1 MLEFNNYFS
10 NKTIVNQDIYSEE
23 QRKLMNI
30 LLNEIKKAENV
41 SQKNKPKLLKELNQ
55 ERILNWFFK
64 LNLEDKIKVSTITNK
79 WLSHILL
86 ELSPLFKKENE
97 MIFVPKK
104 EMLMIFTG
112 EIRNSYENNEI
123 DNDKKLYEKYFIC
136 INKMESKDNEA
147 KIDNDL
153 ENKFLGKYLNIISSD
168 SNTITLSEELLSDS
182 KEFKR
187 LFRFLSND
195 KFFTETLS
203 PKKEN
208 KNFSL
213 PSWMFKA
220 MNNLTLSQIIIGFI
234 EQNILLNYELFY
246 YTKRIYQSITQ
257 NTIVEIYEEINNID
271 KQISNESFYFEN
283 IISQDKFEEATKN
296 ISINQESKIG
306 MFNEIKNY
314 IIESKSEEGKINKLL
329 KKLTFLN
336 FKEVNEDRIS
346 IYDSYK
352 RFILDLIRSIIAKE
366 LIIEDTKILKSKTNN
381 KKNKKKKGKKNK
393 EIKENENNKKKEK
406 EENEEKKQNK
416 DINIGSQ
423 NVTNEEKKNEV
434 NEKEVNEQKSKKIKN
449 FILFPVNPIKKEKKK
464 SKKKKQNKKSSKK
477 VDINNTNNH
486 INLNEELIRISSM
499 TSISTYKSSNYQ
511 QDLSSNDDSSSISD
525 ITPNEFTN
533 LSNNNII
540 NNNTINFI
548 SKNNDSNG
556 IDMNNRINNNNCNKI
571 NYNINVNNKNKNKGD
586 NSININNKQYNKNYC
601 NNRNNNYQKNTINNF
616 NYNFHLY
623 YYYKI
628 GIDNYTSFINT
639 NLAILNKLKA
649 KNLEIIYNIIKTNLN
664 SKYLL
669 IFGEYGSYAT
679 DLSIEG
685 SDIDVCIF
693 YKKLINDNL
702 IFREEL
708 YDILKKN
715 EIQKEFTYKTENI
728 FEASIPRII
737 VKIMIN
743 KEIEKNIN
751 NFGNLLDND
760 DMNII
765 KIDFTFSEKKEYL
778 ISNMKSVEYIKNQLI
793 LFPQIKPVIQILK
806 RFLKRQKMNEVYT
819 GGISSYALFLLVLN
833 CIKMLKILNPFIT
846 IDNSH
851 LMIEVFRKFS
861 FFAFKKNEIR
871 QDNLDSCLGFEN
883 MECIPYIINPLT
895 GINVCQVGRCKGYD
909 INNTFYKGYDK
920 LVKEI
925 NSFRNIFSCRINP
938 FLINK
943 PIDSIV
949 NLLR

>member
-112 EIRNSYENNEI
+112 EIRNSYENNGI

-136 INKMESKDNEA
+136 NNKMESKDNEA

-393 EIKENENNKKKEK
+393 EIKENENDKKKEK

-525 ITPNEFTN
+525 LTPNEFTN
-533 LSNNNII
+533 LTNNNTIINNII
-540 NNNTINFI
+540 NFI
-548 SKNNDSNG
+548 RKNNGSNE

-571 NYNINVNNKNKNKGD
+571 N
-586 NSININNKQYNKNYC
+586 
-601 NNRNNNYQKNTINNF
+601 
-616 NYNFHLY
+616 
-623 YYYKI
+623 
-628 GIDNYTSFINT
+628 
-639 NLAILNKLKA
+639 
-649 KNLEIIYNIIKTNLN
+649 
-664 SKYLL
+664 
-669 IFGEYGSYAT
+669 
-679 DLSIEG
+679 
-685 SDIDVCIF
+685 
-693 YKKLINDNL
+693 
-702 IFREEL
+702 
-708 YDILKKN
+708 
-715 EIQKEFTYKTENI
+715 
-728 FEASIPRII
+728 
-737 VKIMIN
+737 
-743 KEIEKNIN
+743 
-751 NFGNLLDND
+751 
-760 DMNII
+760 
-765 KIDFTFSEKKEYL
+765 
-778 ISNMKSVEYIKNQLI
+778 
-793 LFPQIKPVIQILK
+793 
-806 RFLKRQKMNEVYT
+806 
-819 GGISSYALFLLVLN
+819 
-833 CIKMLKILNPFIT
+833 
-846 IDNSH
+846 
-851 LMIEVFRKFS
+851 
-861 FFAFKKNEIR
+861 
-871 QDNLDSCLGFEN
+871 
-883 MECIPYIINPLT
+883 
-895 GINVCQVGRCKGYD
+895 
-909 INNTFYKGYDK
+909 
-920 LVKEI
+920 
-925 NSFRNIFSCRINP
+925 
-938 FLINK
+938 
-943 PIDSIV
+943 
-949 NLLR
+949 